1 MRGCKGVLETMTIE
15 AQHQNRMG
23 GKEGN
28 TEVVIV
34 RVGVL
39 PKDGDRPL
47 LDLAENGI
55 KLSLEQARE
64 FDEMLRNEIAAA
76 EMLKNEI
83 AAAVAGKMAKEAF

>member
-1 MRGCKGVLETMTIE
+1 MLETMTIE

-28 TEVVIV
+28 SEVVIV

-47 LDLAENGI
+47 LDLVENGI
-55 KLSLEQARE
+55 ELSLEQARE
-64 FDEMLRNEIAAA
+64 FDETLRNKIAAA

-83 AAAVAGKMAKEAF
+83 ASAIAGKMDREPDGGH